1 MECGE
6 KSDKGQQEMADCLP
20 QVSLNTGVCIQNMMK
35 LHDSNVLLFTEPLSN

>member
-20 QVSLNTGVCIQNMMK
+20 QVSLNTAAGVCIQNMMK
-35 LHDSNVLLFTEPLSN
+35 LHDSKVLLF